1 MMLRGI
7 NMRKVEDIKEKT
19 IQTTARMADTYSRPA
34 VADEGRVEKLAAAW
48 LPFNAK
54 LSKFLDNKQ
63 KEKDNF
69 EVAQGVAFV
78 DELRAKGYDIDDE
91 TVKGYLKSG
100 NTAAFKTMTQKRW
113 EGVHIAQHQSA
124 GARLQAHMKQWQD
137 TYTMDDGT
145 GKMVPISEIKDQTAV
160 ITAFEQEK
168 ARWLMQETGGKYDPV
183 LAREYIDTAARQAEQ
198 EFIGVQGKKRAEQ
211 WVFEQERNAK
221 GLLDGKIMPILTDGT
236 MKTNP
241 ALAISNIKMTLDA
254 TLNTIRSWGTVENDA
269 ARMVKEYVV
278 AAIASAPDVDTLE
291 KLKTAAGQVA
301 SLQTPEII
309 ATFEKAAEQ
318 GRNNLYFKHKQEQE
332 YEQDA
337 AKDAAFDIVSRMF
350 DGTLTPQEQEAF
362 IKDPVNL
369 KAFNEITAQY
379 QTMLNNRNPMNASA
393 FQMAELRAKRGEM
406 PWDEFKL
413 LIGAMSPAQGED
425 LFSAY
430 RAAESEKR
438 SIRSEQRSEQSHAL
452 SLRSHA
458 DRLIEKE
465 NAAYDKIF
473 EKALKD
479 NSLLPKLTPE
489 GTLKADMIVQ
499 RLTCMARALAK
510 TMPQTTTDTDLN
522 RLTVADALFKQL
534 GEFGLNAIINEYN
547 TPTESASE
555 LQKEGA
561 KATFNAIMS
570 PTKAS
575 GRAPISEAV
584 KKKLYPYLEQGDV
597 KAVQRLLRDKDGS
610 VAQQLCAAYEV
621 INK

>member
-1 MMLRGI
+1 
-7 NMRKVEDIKEKT
+7 MRKVEDIKEKT

-91 TVKGYLKSG
+91 TVKEYLKSG

-241 ALAISNIKMTLDA
+241 ALAISNIKMTLDE

-332 YEQDA
+332 YKQDEA
-337 AKDAAFDIVSRMF
+337 EDAAFDLISRMF
-350 DGTLTPQEQEAF
+350 NGDLTPQE
-362 IKDPVNL
+362 KDMFVGKSRENL
-369 KAFNEITAQY
+369 AAYNRINAQY
-379 QTMLNNRNPMNASA
+379 QTMLENSNPMDAYSYQQIQLKA
-393 FQMAELRAKRGEM
+393 MRGEM
-406 PWDEFKL
+406 NSEEFSL
-413 LIGAMSPAQGED
+413 FISMMSYTQAKE
-425 LFSAY
+425 LYSLY
-430 RAAESEKR
+430 RSAESEKR

-458 DRLIEKE
+458 DQLIEKE

-479 NSLLPKLTPE
+479 NSLLPKLTSE
-489 GTLKADMIVQ
+489 GTLKAGMVVQ

-570 PTKAS
+570 PTKTS